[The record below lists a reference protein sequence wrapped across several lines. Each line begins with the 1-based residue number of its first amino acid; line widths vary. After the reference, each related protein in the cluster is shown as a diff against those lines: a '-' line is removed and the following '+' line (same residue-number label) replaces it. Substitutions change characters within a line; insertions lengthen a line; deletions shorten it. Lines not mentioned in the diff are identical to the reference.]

1 MGLSNGSRNFNKD
14 IALAPYRSG
23 HRKGRNTLPSPT
35 AFQTH
40 DGASSWP
47 VFLEEEKEMAC
58 SGQHPCY
65 RAGKNES
72 MHLRTNPDGFRPV
85 TYSTSPSV
93 LGRGNLHWPVE
104 CNSIA
109 FTGKRILWFCFRLSW
124 ILDHWLLRETKGRNT
139 SRVWEPSV
147 TVSESKPLI

>member
-1 MGLSNGSRNFNKD
+1 MGLSHGSRNLNKD
-14 IALAPYRSG
+14 IAVAQDRSG

-40 DGASSWP
+40 DGASFWP

-93 LGRGNLHWPVE
+93 LGRGNLHWPVMQFYSLDWE
-104 CNSIA
+104 KDSLILFSI
-109 FTGKRILWFCFRLSW
+109 
-124 ILDHWLLRETKGRNT
+124 ILDFRPLT
-139 SRVWEPSV
+139 S
-147 TVSESKPLI
+147 T